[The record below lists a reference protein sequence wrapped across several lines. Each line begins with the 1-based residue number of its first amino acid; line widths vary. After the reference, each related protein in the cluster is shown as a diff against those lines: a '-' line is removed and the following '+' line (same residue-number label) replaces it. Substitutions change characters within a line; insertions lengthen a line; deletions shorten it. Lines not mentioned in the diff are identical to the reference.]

1 LDGRLFDD
9 GTITVRVAAPVSQM
23 GGAPVLTVALAE
35 AMPPARSGQYWL
47 ARCGVEALAER
58 DEDWGIYLRRPLW
71 TVAERPATTDDER
84 RLLLLPALPPDDAG
98 SGWLLRRPA
107 NSAINLIGP
116 LGNGFEVDPS
126 VHRLLLM
133 TTPALAP
140 ALFAVANRHLDRSGA
155 VSWLLLDNE
164 QSAVEALLPWLP
176 RAAEVHRATSLAD
189 PVIAEAI
196 RWADGLCSTLEPAGW
211 QPLAEI
217 VRANRLRLDPG
228 YAQLLVQADLVCGTG
243 ACLACVVPSAGGG
256 MTRAC
261 IHGPVFDLK
270 ELAR

>member
-35 AMPPARSGQYWL
+35 AM
-47 ARCGVEALAER
+47 
-58 DEDWGIYLRRPLW
+58 
-71 TVAERPATTDDER
+71 
-84 RLLLLPALPPDDAG
+84 PPDDAG

-189 PVIAEAI
+189 PVIA
-196 RWADGLCSTLEPAGW
+196 W
-211 QPLAEI
+211 PL
-217 VRANRLRLDPG
+217 
-228 YAQLLVQADLVCGTG
+228 
-243 ACLACVVPSAGGG
+243 
-256 MTRAC
+256 
-261 IHGPVFDLK
+261 
-270 ELAR
+270 